1 MRTSLSTKEI
11 NARVRGLVKL
21 LSLQEC
27 QNTIIGSS
35 FKKGIS
41 GGERKRT
48 SIGFELITNPS
59 LLILDEPTSGLD
71 SSTALKVIKLLKR
84 EAQRGMTI
92 ITSIHQPASDIL
104 MKFDRVLL
112 LSEGNQL
119 YNDKP
124 ANVKSFFNKLGLDF
138 GRYTNPADQLLKL
151 ANNPEKFDPN
161 LTLQTLLAKLTE
173 IEGVNVNPK

>member
-1 MRTSLSTKEI
+1 M
-11 NARVRGLVKL
+11 
-21 LSLQEC
+21 
-27 QNTIIGSS
+27 

-71 SSTALKVIKLLKR
+71 SSTALKVIKLLKK

-92 ITSIHQPASDIL
+92 ITSIHQPASDIF
-104 MKFDRVLL
+104 MKFDRVIL

-124 ANVKSFFNKLGLDF
+124 GNVVNFFQKLGLDF
-138 GRYTNPADQLLKL
+138 GRYTNPAD
-151 ANNPEKFDPN
+151 
-161 LTLQTLLAKLTE
+161 
-173 IEGVNVNPK
+173 